1 MTLALLVLGLAIGL
15 LLRLPIAVAILI
27 PSLIYMLQSPTV
39 SLSTLVSQ
47 MSGGVDSF
55 ILLAVPLFVLV
66 GNLMNASHATD
77 RLFEWI
83 QALVGHYRGALGY
96 ANVVGSFVFAGMSG
110 AAVADAA
117 GLGSVEVKAMRKH
130 GYPDRFSIGLTAAST
145 TIGPILPP
153 SIPAVVYGAAAG
165 VPVGA
170 LFIGGIGPGILMA
183 IFLIVWVAVA
193 SRIHDF
199 PREQRSSLKKIG
211 WQTLRALP
219 ALATPF
225 VLLAGIFAGVFTATE
240 AAGVAVAYVVLIG
253 VLVYRSLGWA
263 EWKKA
268 LRDSV
273 ETTVAILIIVASS
286 SIFGYILAL
295 ERAPTKIVS
304 IASSIGGG
312 QVISLLL
319 ICLSLLVVG
328 TLLEPLAAIV
338 ILTPVLAPLA
348 STLGIHPVQ
357 LGIIVI
363 LSLMIGLLTPPV
375 GMVLFTLTSVTDVP
389 FREVW
394 RGTMPFLLP
403 LLLCLLLVVLFPPL
417 TLFFIGEG

>member
-1 MTLALLVLGLAIGL
+1 MTLALLVLGLIVGI
-15 LLRLPIAVAILI
+15 LLRLPIAIAILV
-27 PSLIYMLQSPTV
+27 PALFYMAYSPTV

-47 MSGGVDSF
+47 MTGGVDSF

-77 RLFEWI
+77 RLFEWV

-96 ANVVGSFVFAGMSG
+96 ANVLGSFVFAGMSG

-117 GLGSVEVKAMRKH
+117 GLGSVEVEAMRKH

-183 IFLIVWVAVA
+183 VSLVLWVAVA
-193 SRIHDF
+193 SKLRNF
-199 PREQRSSLKKIG
+199 PREERPGLKELG
-211 WQTLRALP
+211 RLTLRALP

-225 VLLAGIFAGVFTATE
+225 ILLAGIFAGVFTATE

-253 VLVYRSLGWA
+253 AVIYRSLGWTV
-263 EWKKA
+263 WRKA

-273 ETTVAILIIVASS
+273 ETTVSILIIVASS

-304 IASSIGGG
+304 LASSISGG
-312 QVISLLL
+312 QIVSLLL
-319 ICLSLLVVG
+319 ICLSLLIIG

-348 STLGIHPVQ
+348 TTLEIHPVQ

-375 GMVLFTLTSVTDVP
+375 GMVLFTLTSVTGVP

-394 RGTMPFLLP
+394 RGTIPFLLP

-417 TLFFIGEG
+417 TILLLGEG

>member
-1 MTLALLVLGLAIGL
+1 MMIVLLIVILVLGL
-15 LLRLPIAVAILI
+15 LLRLPVAIAILV
-27 PSLIYMLQSPTV
+27 PSLIYMVQSPTV

-47 MSGGVDSF
+47 MTGGVDSF

-83 QALVGHYRGALGY
+83 ESLVGHYRGALGY

-117 GLGSVEVKAMRKH
+117 GLGSVEVAAMRKQ
-130 GYPDRFSIGLTAAST
+130 GYPDRFSVGLTAAST

-165 VPVGA
+165 IPVGA

-183 IFLIVWVAVA
+183 VFLILWVAVA
-193 SRIHDF
+193 SRLHGF
-199 PREQRSSLKKIG
+199 PREEKSSLKKIG

-225 VLLAGIFAGVFTATE
+225 ILLAGIFAGVFTATE

-253 VLVYRSLGWA
+253 ALVYRSLGWTV
-263 EWKKA
+263 WKKA
-268 LRDSV
+268 LSDSV
-273 ETTVAILIIVASS
+273 QTTVAILIIVASS

-304 IASSIGGG
+304 IATSIGGG
-312 QVISLLL
+312 QIVSLLL
-319 ICLSLLVVG
+319 ISLGLLIVG

-338 ILTPVLAPLA
+338 ILTPVLSPLA
-348 STLGIHPVQ
+348 STLGIDPVQ
-357 LGIIVI
+357 LGIVVI

-375 GMVLFTLTSVTDVP
+375 GMVLFTLTSVTGVP

-394 RGTMPFLLP
+394 RGTMPFLIP
-403 LLLCLLLVVLFPPL
+403 LLTCLLLVVLFPPL
-417 TLFFIGEG
+417 TTFFL